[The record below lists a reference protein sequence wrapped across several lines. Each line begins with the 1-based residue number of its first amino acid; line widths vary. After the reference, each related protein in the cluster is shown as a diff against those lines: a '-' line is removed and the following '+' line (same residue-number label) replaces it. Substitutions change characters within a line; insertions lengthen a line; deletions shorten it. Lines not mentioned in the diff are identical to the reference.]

1 MARSAISSSSSSS
14 SRNNGASA
22 SAAAVDTGGRDD
34 ELRNLAAVLADF
46 ERGILSVAS
55 KVGAVKE
62 AVVELV
68 VGSEDAFGNSIASG
82 PTPYGYNNNSNRR
95 RGTAVR

>member
-1 MARSAISSSSSSS
+1 M
-14 SRNNGASA
+14 GAA
-22 SAAAVDTGGRDD
+22 GRDD

-62 AVVELV
+62 NVVELV
-68 VGSEDAFGNSIASG
+68 VGSEDAFGNTVLASA
-82 PTPYGYNNNSNRR
+82 PTGYYNSNNNNNNNNIHNNRR
-95 RGTAVR
+95 KGTAVR